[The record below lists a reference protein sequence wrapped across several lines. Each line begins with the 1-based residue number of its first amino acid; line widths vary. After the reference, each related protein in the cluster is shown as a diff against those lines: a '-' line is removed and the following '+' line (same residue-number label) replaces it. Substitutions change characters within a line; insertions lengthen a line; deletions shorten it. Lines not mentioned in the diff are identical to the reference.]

1 MSRKYLLWGISLA
14 GFSVIF
20 GAYGAHG
27 LKALVPAAQLVVFE
41 TGVRYEF
48 MHALALILLAY
59 YMQQNKANQEQLK
72 RLNKTGNL
80 FLIGILLFSGS
91 LYALTLQPL
100 IDFNFARFI
109 GPVTPIGGLCLVA
122 GWVIWA
128 NAVYRD
134 KVDN

>member
-1 MSRKYLLWGISLA
+1 
-14 GFSVIF
+14 
-20 GAYGAHG
+20 
-27 LKALVPAAQLVVFE
+27 
-41 TGVRYEF
+41 
-48 MHALALILLAY
+48 MHALALILLAF

-128 NAVYRD
+128 NAVYLD

>member
-1 MSRKYLLWGISLA
+1 MSRKYLLWGIALA
-14 GFSVIF
+14 GLSVML
-20 GAYGAHG
+20 GAFGAHG
-27 LKALVPAAQLVVFE
+27 LKAIVPAAQLAVFE

-48 MHALALILLAY
+48 MHALALILLAAH
-59 YMQQNKANQEQLK
+59 MQQNKANQEQLK

-100 IDFNFARFI
+100 VNFNFASFI
-109 GPVTPIGGLCLVA
+109 GPITPIGGLCLIT
-122 GWVIWA
+122 GWGVWA
-128 NAVYRD
+128 SAVYLD

>member
-14 GFSVIF
+14 GLSVIL

-27 LKALVPAAQLVVFE
+27 LKSLVPAAQLVVFE

>member
-1 MSRKYLLWGISLA
+1 MFRKYLLWGIALA
-14 GFSVIF
+14 GLSVIL

-27 LKALVPAAQLVVFE
+27 LKAFVPTAQLAIFE

-48 MHALALILLAY
+48 MHALALILLTFQ
-59 YMQQNKANQEQLK
+59 MQQNNTNQAQLK

-80 FLIGILLFSGS
+80 FLVGILLFSGS

-100 IDFNFARFI
+100 IDFNFSRFI
-109 GPVTPIGGLCLVA
+109 GPITPIGGLCLIL
-122 GWVIWA
+122 GWALWGR
-128 NAVYRD
+128 AVYLD

>member
-1 MSRKYLLWGISLA
+1 MFRKYLLWGIALA
-14 GFSVIF
+14 GLSVML
-20 GAYGAHG
+20 GAFGAHG
-27 LKALVPAAQLVVFE
+27 LKTIVPAAQLAVFE

-48 MHALALILLAY
+48 MHALALLLLAFHI
-59 YMQQNKANQEQLK
+59 QQNIANQEQLK

-100 IDFNFARFI
+100 IEFNFARFI
-109 GPVTPIGGLCLVA
+109 GPITPIGGLCLII
-122 GWVIWA
+122 GWALWGR
-128 NAVYRD
+128 AVLLN